1 MARRAFIDP
10 QTGRLKAHGYVAS
23 NEPGDVALDVPD
35 DFALDP
41 GRWRWDGT
49 QWVPFTPPPPP
60 PALTPTDRVLVR
72 WIAGKLGVP
81 PAQALAEVLAEVAK
95 G

>member
-1 MARRAFIDP
+1 MGRRAFLDP
-10 QTGRLKAHGYVAS
+10 TTGVLKGHGYMAALD
-23 NEPGDVALDVPD
+23 PGDQVLDVPD
-35 DFALDP
+35 DFALEP

-49 QWVPFTPPPPP
+49 KWVPFTPPPPP
-60 PALTPTDRVLVR
+60 AALTPTERALVR

-81 PAQALAEVLAEVAK
+81 PAQALTEMLSEVAK